1 EFHKVW
7 AYFVPA
13 VGMKTVGT
21 IEERP
26 GIPPGPQHVRQIT
39 QQIKAEKI
47 PLILVDNFYDPAL
60 PNNIA
65 RETGTKVVILPN
77 QVEGEPGIKTYFDL
91 MDHVIK
97 TMVTKLGS

>member
-1 EFHKVW
+1 
-7 AYFVPA
+7 
-13 VGMKTVGT
+13 MKIVGT

-39 QQIKAEKI
+39 DQIKSEKV

-65 RETGTKVVILPN
+65 RETGAKVVILPN
-77 QVEGEPGIKTYFDL
+77 QVEGEPTIKTYFDL
-91 MDHVIK
+91 MDHLLKQITAALPAK
-97 TMVTKLGS
+97 SAN